1 MRNWHAVSQPAR
13 LDGDCH
19 GLALSCPC
27 RECASPAVWLYP
39 CAELTNAQAKLDEL
53 LSLYYQNYAVLGPE
67 QTCLVVGLGGGDP
80 NCPTSYSSEL
90 RGLSTGAE

>member
-1 MRNWHAVSQPAR
+1 MTALAFNA
-13 LDGDCH
+13 
-19 GLALSCPC
+19 ALSANVPHL
-27 RECASPAVWLYP
+27 PFTGLYP

-53 LSLYYQNYAVLGPE
+53 LYLYYQNYTVLDPE
-67 QTCLVVGLGGGDP
+67 QTCLVVGLGGGGP